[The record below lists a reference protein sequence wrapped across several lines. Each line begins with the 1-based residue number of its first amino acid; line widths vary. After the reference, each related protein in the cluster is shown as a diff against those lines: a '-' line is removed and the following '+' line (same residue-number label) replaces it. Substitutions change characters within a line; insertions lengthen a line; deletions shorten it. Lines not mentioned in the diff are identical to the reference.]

1 MSGNDRIA
9 KNTIFLYF
17 RMLCTIVVSLYT
29 SRIILQTLGVNDYGI
44 YQTVGEV
51 AGLLSYII
59 NGSLASGSS
68 RFITFEMGRRDKG
81 KLSDTFS
88 SLLTVHLLFGVV
100 VALLAETIGLWFLYN
115 KLVIPP
121 ERFSAAVFTYHLSIL
136 MSIVGITQVPYTAV
150 IIGHEKM
157 NIYAYTSIIEAIL
170 KLLLVY
176 ILMVSDWDKL
186 MLYASLLFVVQC
198 GITFFYRYYCIRHY
212 EESHY
217 HFSFDK
223 SIIKK
228 VLGFSSW
235 NLVENTSISL
245 NAQGTTILLNMFFN
259 SDIVTGRSVA
269 NIVSMTANSFVN
281 NFRTA
286 ANPQIVKRFSANDF
300 DGSKHLLLIST
311 KYSYFLMLILAFPVF
326 LVAKQLLYL
335 WLGQIPDYSVV
346 FLQFAI
352 VTTLFGVFDQ
362 SFYSAFTAKG
372 QIKETTICSIC
383 VGYLS
388 FPVIYVLFKLGYSPV
403 SLSWVMLF
411 SSLILAIFIKPF
423 LLVKIMGY
431 TWTDIFVLFKSCII
445 VTVVSVPIP
454 LLLYIFRNTLFHT
467 PYLDFF
473 ILSISGVVCV
483 ALTVWFLGLDDDIRK
498 RIQNTIKTKLLKRK

>member
-1 MSGNDRIA
+1 
-9 KNTIFLYF
+9 
-17 RMLCTIVVSLYT
+17 
-29 SRIILQTLGVNDYGI
+29 
-44 YQTVGEV
+44 
-51 AGLLSYII
+51 
-59 NGSLASGSS
+59 
-68 RFITFEMGRRDKG
+68 
-81 KLSDTFS
+81 
-88 SLLTVHLLFGVV
+88 
-100 VALLAETIGLWFLYN
+100 
-115 KLVIPP
+115 
-121 ERFSAAVFTYHLSIL
+121 
-136 MSIVGITQVPYTAV
+136 
-150 IIGHEKM
+150 M

>member
-1 MSGNDRIA
+1 
-9 KNTIFLYF
+9 
-17 RMLCTIVVSLYT
+17 MLCT
-29 SRIILQTLGVNDYGI
+29 
-44 YQTVGEV
+44 
-51 AGLLSYII
+51 
-59 NGSLASGSS
+59 
-68 RFITFEMGRRDKG
+68 
-81 KLSDTFS
+81 
-88 SLLTVHLLFGVV
+88 
-100 VALLAETIGLWFLYN
+100 
-115 KLVIPP
+115 
-121 ERFSAAVFTYHLSIL
+121 
-136 MSIVGITQVPYTAV
+136 
-150 IIGHEKM
+150 
-157 NIYAYTSIIEAIL
+157 
-170 KLLLVY
+170 
-176 ILMVSDWDKL
+176 
-186 MLYASLLFVVQC
+186 SLLFVVQC

-259 SDIVTGRSVA
+259 SGIVTGRSVA

-483 ALTVWFLGLDDDIRK
+483 ALAVWFLGLDDGIRK
-498 RIQNTIKTKLLKRK
+498 RIQNNIKIKLLKRK

>member
-44 YQTVGEV
+44 YQTVGGV

-259 SDIVTGRSVA
+259 SGIVTGRSVA

-286 ANPQIVKRFSANDF
+286 ANPQIVKRFSVNDF

-467 PYLDFF
+467 SYLDFF

-483 ALTVWFLGLDDDIRK
+483 ALAVWFLGLDDGIRK
-498 RIQNTIKTKLLKRK
+498 RIQNNIKIKLLKRK